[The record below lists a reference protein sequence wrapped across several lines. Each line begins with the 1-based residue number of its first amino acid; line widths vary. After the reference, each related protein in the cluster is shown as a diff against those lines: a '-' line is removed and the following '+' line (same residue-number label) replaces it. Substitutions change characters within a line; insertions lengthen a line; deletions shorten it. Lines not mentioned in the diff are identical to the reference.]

1 MRGRKPNLIMIKR
14 VLELGEY
21 KNEKGKKLSNVEIG
35 RIVGCHEKQVRRWL
49 KYPRTV
55 IHS

>member
-1 MRGRKPNLIMIKR
+1 MIKR